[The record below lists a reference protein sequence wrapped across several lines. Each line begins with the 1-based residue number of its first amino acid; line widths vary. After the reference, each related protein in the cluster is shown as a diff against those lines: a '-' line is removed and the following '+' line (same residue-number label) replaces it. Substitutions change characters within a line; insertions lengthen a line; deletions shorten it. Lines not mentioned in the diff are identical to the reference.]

1 MELTARSLKVEIGA
15 FEVRWP
21 DDFAGAFSEMIKRR
35 VDAIT
40 ISQETLFAVNAR
52 PIADLARKNRLPLA
66 GGEEYAQ
73 VGGLIAYGVN
83 FPEMY
88 RRAAY
93 FIDKILKGAKA
104 SDLPIEQPTKFD
116 LIINLNTA
124 KALGVTIPQT
134 LVLRADELIQ

>member
-1 MELTARSLKVEIGA
+1 LLSVHARA
-15 FEVRWP
+15 
-21 DDFAGAFSEMIKRR
+21 
-35 VDAIT
+35 
-40 ISQETLFAVNAR
+40 
-52 PIADLARKNRLPLA
+52 IADLAAKQRLPLA

-93 FIDKILKGAKA
+93 FIDKIVKGTRA

-116 LIINLNTA
+116 LIINLKTA
-124 KALGVTIPQT
+124 RSLGITIPKE
-134 LVLRADELIQ
+134 LLLRADEVIQ